1 MQNGKVAK
9 FIAHMFRFNISNGL
23 HTPRNLTL
31 PYLPPHC
38 SVISPLFVRF
48 KSVVYLCSVVFIS
61 LTFLIYFKNGK
72 R

>member
-9 FIAHMFRFNISNGL
+9 FIAHFPKFNISDVL
-23 HTPRNLTL
+23 HTLRNLTL
-31 PYLPPHC
+31 PCLPLHC

-61 LTFLIYFKNGK
+61 LTFSNFYNYGK